1 MCLKQLEGDYLK
13 VEITHENIGD
23 ALNEQGH
30 DEEAKK
36 RYDRVLAIYVQ
47 SLGLEH
53 VYVRIP
59 QNKVTQLQ
67 QITRMQTR
75 VVVL

>member
-53 VYVRIP
+53 VYVRIL

>member
-59 QNKVTQLQ
+59 
-67 QITRMQTR
+67 
-75 VVVL
+75 

>member
-23 ALNEQGH
+23 AHNEQGH

-36 RYDRVLAIYVQ
+36 NMIVFWRFMFKALAWNMFMLH
-47 SLGLEH
+47 SLE
-53 VYVRIP
+53 
-59 QNKVTQLQ
+59 
-67 QITRMQTR
+67 
-75 VVVL
+75 

>member
-1 MCLKQLEGDYLK
+1 MKQLEGDYLK

-23 ALNEQGH
+23 ARNEQGH
-30 DEEAKK
+30 GEEAKT

-53 VYVRIP
+53 VYVRI
-59 QNKVTQLQ
+59 L
-67 QITRMQTR
+67 
-75 VVVL
+75 

>member
-23 ALNEQGH
+23 AHNEQGH
-30 DEEAKK
+30 GEEAKK

-53 VYVRIP
+53 VYVRIL
-59 QNKVTQLQ
+59 QNKMTQLQ

>member
-23 ALNEQGH
+23 AHNEQGH

-53 VYVRIP
+53 VYVRIL

>member
-53 VYVRIP
+53 VYVRIL
-59 QNKVTQLQ
+59 QNKMTQLQ

>member
-53 VYVRIP
+53 VYVTLFRI
-59 QNKVTQLQ
+59 
-67 QITRMQTR
+67 R
-75 VVVL
+75 